1 MAELAFISRLS
12 GYVPYF
18 IGFSQLDEISHG
30 TDSYYSDGAK
40 IGLFQFKRGYHK
52 LHFFTFYIN
61 NNAPHFNQH
70 NIFSG
75 VDSVC
80 NACRY
85 VFPLVGTNE
94 DVYSSRGNLIGLT
107 AFISPRKFD
116 PISPSNKKHRIT
128 MYENGN
134 WVRHT
139 DEKKGE
145 WRNLY
150 GKLPPETIPINEKQ
164 FEEQVGKEKLEAA
177 RTVFDKLELPN
188 VKDVLGSIADHDN
201 KNIEDIFK
209 QRSSFCMI
217 FDKS

>member
-1 MAELAFISRLS
+1 
-12 GYVPYF
+12 
-18 IGFSQLDEISHG
+18 
-30 TDSYYSDGAK
+30 
-40 IGLFQFKRGYHK
+40 
-52 LHFFTFYIN
+52 
-61 NNAPHFNQH
+61 
-70 NIFSG
+70 
-75 VDSVC
+75 
-80 NACRY
+80 
-85 VFPLVGTNE
+85 
-94 DVYSSRGNLIGLT
+94 
-107 AFISPRKFD
+107 
-116 PISPSNKKHRIT
+116 